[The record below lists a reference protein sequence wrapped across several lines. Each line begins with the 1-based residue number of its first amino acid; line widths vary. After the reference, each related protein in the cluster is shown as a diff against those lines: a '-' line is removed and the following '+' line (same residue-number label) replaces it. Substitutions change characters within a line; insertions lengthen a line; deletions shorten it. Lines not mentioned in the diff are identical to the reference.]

1 MAKQPKPTQALLR
14 WSEYVPA
21 SDVQDPLGLNLRGLA
36 RLGDRLLYCI
46 TSITPRARYFSFIP
60 WCVFDYQ
67 GREEGKPHALGLRD
81 AIVLREKALTL
92 ACVAHHEGDTCSGG
106 ALVGTLEAKRW
117 LSKGNTEADLKRL
130 KLAKIPALNAY
141 FTSLVNLGCFVTDED
156 TPKAD
161 EESEETPFTFDDVEL
176 SPLGLELARRYDSV
190 VGGLPVIRQLSG
202 GSRRCSVEAL
212 AEFGKHGGL
221 CELTKAAAADRTL
234 LRDVFFAFA
243 DVKGDSHRVRRR
255 SLLLIMELC
264 RQFSA
269 EQWVL
274 SEPDFAGAV
283 YFGELTS
290 NEGHLKFE
298 LPSALLD
305 VATRWRMFYFHHY
318 VGVALEGLFS
328 WLIAQLETFGLAGA
342 TLEELV
348 ARLDDLSVRK
358 KLADLLQIDLD
369 KPFGQMTPCDLF
381 DRLGLPHGDFDANF
395 GMAFDQAVRSMQPV
409 AEDTLETL
417 VRDIDYLQ
425 SSTGLALPMILMLTT
440 LARYSRWERTSYG
453 KWLANAASDPYLDL
467 VPPVLASGLSRRFD
481 RWWRRDWKELAGFV
495 LSRYV
500 VRQHHAMSYEKS
512 WAGDHCLLQVD
523 GSKVFTTGGF
533 DKIGMGNPRLHSAV
547 QILKDLGLMENA
559 QDGVTYL
566 TKEGKQF
573 LRDELKKEARP

>member
-67 GREEGKPHALGLRD
+67 NREKGKRQALGLRD

-92 ACVAHHEGDTCSGG
+92 ACVAHHQGDTCSGG

-117 LSKGNTEADLKRL
+117 LGKGNTEADLKRL

-156 TPKAD
+156 TPNAD
-161 EESEETPFTFDDVEL
+161 EENEETPFTFEDVEL

-190 VGGLPVIRQLSG
+190 AGGLPVIRQLSG
-202 GSRRCSVEAL
+202 GSRRCSVETL
-212 AEFGKHGGL
+212 AELGKHGGL
-221 CELTKAAAADRTL
+221 CELTEAAAADRIP
-234 LRDVFFAFA
+234 LRDVFFAMA
-243 DVKGDSHRVRRR
+243 DLRGDSHWVRRR
-255 SLLLIMELC
+255 SLLLILELC

-274 SEPDFAGAV
+274 SEPDFGGAV
-283 YFGELTS
+283 YFGELTTE
-290 NEGHLKFE
+290 EGHLKVE
-298 LPSALLD
+298 IPSALLD
-305 VATRWRMFYFHHY
+305 VATRWRMFYFQHY
-318 VGVALEGLFS
+318 MGVALEGLFS
-328 WLIAQLETFGLAGA
+328 WLIAQLATCGLAGA
-342 TLEELV
+342 TLEGLV
-348 ARLDDLSVRK
+348 GRLDDLSVHK
-358 KLADLLQIDLD
+358 KLADLLHIDLD

-381 DRLGLPHGDFDANF
+381 ARLGLPHGDLDANF
-395 GMAFDQAVRSMQPV
+395 GIAFDQAVRSMQPV

-417 VRDIDYLQ
+417 VRDSDYLQ
-425 SSTGLALPMILMLTT
+425 SSTGLALPMILLTTT
-440 LARYSRWERTSYG
+440 LARYSRWEGTNYG
-453 KWLANAASDPYLDL
+453 KWLANTASDPYLDL
-467 VPPVLASGLSRRFD
+467 VPAVLASGLRRRFD
-481 RWWRRDWKELAGFV
+481 RWWRCDWKELAGFV

-500 VRQHHAMSYEKS
+500 VRQHQAMSYEKS
-512 WAGDHCLLQVD
+512 WAGDRCLLQVD
-523 GSKVFTTGGF
+523 GSKIISTGGF
-533 DKIGMGNPRLHSAV
+533 DKIGMGNPRLPSAL
-547 QILKDLGLMENA
+547 QILKDLGLMQDH
-559 QDGVTYL
+559 QDGVTHL

-573 LRDELKKEARP
+573 LRDQLKKEAGQ